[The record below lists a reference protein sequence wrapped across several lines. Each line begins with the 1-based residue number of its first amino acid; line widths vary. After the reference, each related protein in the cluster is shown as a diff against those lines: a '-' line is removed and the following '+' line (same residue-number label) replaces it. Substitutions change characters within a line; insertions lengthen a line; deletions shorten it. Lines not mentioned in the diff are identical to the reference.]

1 MRNIDRGERVFKN
14 YIDKYNDDGINYPM
28 TLDQIPKFEQQNNKT
43 INVYGYELTTD
54 EETKKEKL
62 DMYPIY
68 LSKNKITN
76 YKECCNLLLIQ
87 EGEKSHYVLIKN
99 MSPLVDRGNKN
110 KSYVCPTCMTSYRT
124 EDKLHKH
131 LHNGCPKFGQKVEL
145 PSKKDAKEY
154 VQFKNIDRMIKKP
167 FVIYADF
174 ESLLLN
180 VERDEKASTQ
190 RYQKHEACGYAYKR
204 VSTLEKYDKPLQIFR
219 GDGTENVAEHFINA
233 IVRECDEITRIRT
246 DIRPKNLTEDE
257 KKEYDS
263 YRVPVI
269 FHNLKGYDSHLII
282 KAFNNKNFSISCI
295 PTTTE
300 KYLSF
305 TISGKI
311 QFIDS
316 MSFIDSSLDNLVKAL
331 PEHKFKHFD
340 NHFKTDIN

>member
-1 MRNIDRGERVFKN
+1 MK
-14 YIDKYNDDGINYPM
+14 
-28 TLDQIPKFEQQNNKT
+28 
-43 INVYGYELTTD
+43 GYR
-54 EETKKEKL
+54 EEAKL
-62 DMYPIY
+62 D
-68 LSKNKITN
+68 K
-76 YKECCNLLLIQ
+76 
-87 EGEKSHYVLIKN
+87 H
-99 MSPLVDRGNKN
+99 
-110 KSYVCPTCMTSYRT
+110 MT
-124 EDKLHKH
+124 
-131 LHNGCPKFGQKVEL
+131 NGCTKFGEKVEL
-145 PSKKDAKEY
+145 PSEEDAKEY
-154 VQFKNIDRMIKKP
+154 IQFKNTHTMLKKP

-180 VERDEKASTQ
+180 VERDTNAATQ
-190 RYQKHEACGYAYKR
+190 KYQKHEACGYAYKR
-204 VSTLEKYDKPLQIFR
+204 VSTVPQFDKPLQLFR
-219 GDGTENVAEHFINA
+219 GDSKQNVAEHFINA

-257 KKEYDS
+257 KNEYDS

-316 MSFIDSSLDNLVKAL
+316 MSFIDSSLEKLVEAL

-340 NHFKTDIN
+340 NHFKTDIEKKLLRQKGGYPYDYMNSYDRFNETSFPTQKDCYSQLNKEPTSNHDYDHALNVCEQLNVNLFVYRCSITHRCIRGFQRNGDK